1 MSKPGFP
8 PFAPYQSRSSRRL
21 RNFYLSVGLWR
32 RRASIW
38 LAAIL
43 VGLAAT
49 TLASGSH
56 LLHRWFD
63 VAYHASPYWAL
74 LITPGGLGLSVW
86 LLNRYFTGAGGGGIP
101 QAIACLQ
108 PGAVAIREQF
118 LTLRVVTGK
127 MVLTLLGIASGATFG
142 YEGPI
147 VQVGAAIKYSFDR
160 KAALANEGTARGLIL
175 AGAAAGVAAAFN
187 TPLAGI
193 VFAIEEM
200 GRTLDQR
207 SSKTILLSVILAGL
221 TATALIGN
229 YNYFGVTST
238 TLPLASG
245 WYAIP
250 VTGLL
255 GGVVGGL
262 TAKLILA
269 FSHQLPGPLAHWRNS
284 RPILFAV
291 GCGVV
296 IATIGI
302 ASNGST
308 FGTGYYRAQDIIQGH
323 SAGLEGYSV
332 LKLITLLLSYISG
345 APGGMFA
352 PSLAVGAGFGLN
364 VSHLLPGLPYTAL
377 VLLGMVAFFAGMTRA
392 PMTGFVIVMEM
403 TDSNGMIIPLMA
415 AALIA
420 SSVSRIVS
428 RHSLYDGQAH
438 LLLKQLAAPR
448 LPKPATPVKAASE
461 ALQHD
466 PD

>member
-1 MSKPGFP
+1 MSKPGLSQ
-8 PFAPYQSRSSRRL
+8 FAPHKSRSSRRL
-21 RNFYLSVGLWR
+21 RHFYLSFGLWR
-32 RRASIW
+32 RRASLW

-43 VGLAAT
+43 VGLAAAI
-49 TLASGSH
+49 LASGSH
-56 LLHRWFD
+56 VLHHWFEI
-63 VAYHASPYWAL
+63 AYTASPYWAL
-74 LITPGGLGLSVW
+74 LITPGGLALSVF
-86 LLNRYFTGAGGGGIP
+86 LLNRFFSGAGGGGIP

-108 PGAVAIREQF
+108 PGAVAIRERF
-118 LTLRVVTGK
+118 LTLRVVFGK
-127 MVLTLLGIASGATFG
+127 MILTLLGIGSGATFG

-175 AGAAAGVAAAFN
+175 AGSAAGVAAAFN

-229 YNYFGVTST
+229 YNYFGVTSA
-238 TLPLASG
+238 TLSLSSG
-245 WYAIP
+245 WYAIL

-255 GGVVGGL
+255 GGLVGGL

-269 FSHQLPGPLAHWRNS
+269 FSHRLPGPLAGWRAS
-284 RPILFAV
+284 SPILFAA
-291 GCGVV
+291 GCGLV
-296 IATIGI
+296 IALIGI
-302 ASNGST
+302 ASHGST

-323 SAGLEGYSV
+323 SDGLEAYSV

-364 VSHLLPGLPYTAL
+364 VSHLLPGLPSTAL

-420 SSVSRIVS
+420 ASVSRLVS
-428 RHSLYDGQAH
+428 RHALYEAQAH
-438 LLLKQLAAPR
+438 ALLKSLAGLR
-448 LPKPATPVKAASE
+448 LPRPQPAPTIDRPADGG
-461 ALQHD
+461 LQ
-466 PD
+466 

>member
-1 MSKPGFP
+1 MSKPGSP
-8 PFAPYQSRSSRRL
+8 PFAPYNSRTSRRL
-21 RNFYLSVGLWR
+21 RHFYLSVGLWR

-56 LLHRWFD
+56 LLHHWFEI
-63 VAYHASPYWAL
+63 AYTASPYWAL

-86 LLNRYFTGAGGGGIP
+86 LLKRYFTGAGGGGIP

-108 PGAVAIREQF
+108 PGAVAIREQL
-118 LTLRVVTGK
+118 LTLRGVVGK

-238 TLPLASG
+238 TLPLATG

-269 FSHQLPGPLAHWRNS
+269 FSHQLPGPLAGWRNS

-296 IATIGI
+296 IAAIGI
-302 ASNGST
+302 ASHGST

-364 VSHLLPGLPYTAL
+364 VSHLLPGLPATAL

-420 SSVSRIVS
+420 ASVSRIVS

-438 LLLKQLAAPR
+438 LLLKGFADLR
-448 LPKPATPVKAASE
+448 LPRPVTPAE
-461 ALQHD
+461 ATDKTQRSD
-466 PD
+466 PS